1 MKKGKIFGKKQ
12 LLLAV
17 MVLALGG
24 AIWLNMEYS
33 ATSGGFT
40 NTVSNSNKNLGD
52 TKFVATDEVVE
63 TSAKVDD
70 YFETAK
76 KDRETSRND
85 ALKLI
90 EETLKSTEITD
101 AQKQEAMNEL
111 TKAAKAVTQEA
122 DIETELVAKG
132 FSKVLCMINGEK
144 ATVIV
149 KSEGVTSAQTLQI
162 QDSVTSKSNIS
173 LENIKIV
180 TVK

>member
-33 ATSGGFT
+33 ANSGGFT

-52 TKFVATDEVVE
+52 TKFVATNEVVE

-85 ALKLI
+85 AVKLI
-90 EETLKSTEITD
+90 EETLKSSDITTE
-101 AQKQEAMNEL
+101 QKQKAMTEL
-111 TKAAKAVTQEA
+111 TAAAKAVTQEA
-122 DIETELVAKG
+122 DIETELTAKG
-132 FSKVLCMINGEK
+132 FKKVLCMISGEK

-149 KSEGVTSAQTLQI
+149 KSDGITSAQTLQI
-162 QDSVTSKSNIS
+162 QDAVTSKSSIT

-180 TVK
+180 SVK

>member
-40 NTVSNSNKNLGD
+40 GTVSTENKNLGD
-52 TKFVATDEVVE
+52 TKFVATDEAVE
-63 TSAKVDD
+63 TAATVDN

-76 KDRETSRND
+76 KERETARND
-85 ALKLI
+85 ALKLV
-90 EETLKSTEITD
+90 EETLKSSDVTNE
-101 AQKQEAMNEL
+101 QKSAAMAEL
-111 TKAAKAVTQEA
+111 TAAAKAVTQEA
-122 DIETELVAKG
+122 DIETELKSKG
-132 FSKVLCMINGEK
+132 FKEVLCMINGEK

-149 KSEGVTSAQTLQI
+149 KTDGINSSQTLQI
-162 QDSVTSKSNIS
+162 QDAVTSKSGVS

>member
-12 LLLAV
+12 LLLAI

-52 TKFVATDEVVE
+52 TKFVATDEAVE
-63 TSAKVDD
+63 TSGKVED
-70 YFETAK
+70 YFATAK
-76 KDRETSRND
+76 KDRETARND
-85 ALKLI
+85 AVKLI

-101 AQKQEAMNEL
+101 EQKKNAMLEL
-111 TKAAKAVTQEA
+111 TAAAKAVTQEA

-132 FSKVLCMINGEK
+132 FKQVLCMISGEK

-149 KSEGVTSAQTLQI
+149 KSNGVTSAQTLQI
-162 QDSVTSKSNIS
+162 QDAVTSKSGVT